1 MNAPPLPQVV
11 IVGRPNVGKSTLFNR
26 IIGRR
31 QAIVGEE
38 SGLTRDRNIAE
49 ADWGGKDFEISDT
62 GGVEWREA
70 DGLVAA
76 VEAKALSALD
86 GATVVLFVVDGRDG
100 PVSIE
105 QDLATELRR
114 CGARIFLVV
123 NKCDTWNQIE
133 QVTADFARLGLDPM
147 FGVSAEQGL
156 GVGDLLDAVVELFT
170 DTAAAPAID
179 DDITRVTVVGRP
191 NVGKSSLANAMLGSD
206 RLIVS
211 DVSGTTRD
219 AIDTSLTVGGQEYL
233 LIDTAGIRRGARQ
246 EGFAEMVSVAI
257 ARRRMARSDV
267 ALLVI
272 DAVVGL
278 TRQDRTV
285 ADEAQNA
292 GCGLIIIVNK
302 WDLVDV
308 ERGDKR
314 SWQKELRERLG
325 RMSFAEVA
333 YTSALTGDGVAA
345 LFKLIDKVARNRL
358 RRVSTGELNSLFDYL
373 KERGPQGPPGSPELK
388 YLTQAAVGPPTFVIF
403 TGKSM
408 RGLPTSY
415 RRFLENKLRQ
425 QFVFDGTPVRLHIR
439 QRRRKTV

>member
-86 GATVVLFVVDGRDG
+86 GDTVVLFVVDGRDG

-302 WDLVDV
+302 
-308 ERGDKR
+308 
-314 SWQKELRERLG
+314 
-325 RMSFAEVA
+325 
-333 YTSALTGDGVAA
+333 
-345 LFKLIDKVARNRL
+345 
-358 RRVSTGELNSLFDYL
+358 
-373 KERGPQGPPGSPELK
+373 
-388 YLTQAAVGPPTFVIF
+388 
-403 TGKSM
+403 
-408 RGLPTSY
+408 
-415 RRFLENKLRQ
+415 
-425 QFVFDGTPVRLHIR
+425 
-439 QRRRKTV
+439 